1 MVWKPSKVQCC
12 SIYGLEAFYWYMYV
26 RMDCGVGVRVDCGV
40 GVRVDCGMWN
50 NVMNICQ
57 FNAVD
62 HPYWLPNFMD
72 V

>member
-1 MVWKPSKVQCC
+1 
-12 SIYGLEAFYWYMYV
+12 MYV
-26 RMDCGVGVRVDCGV
+26 RMDCGVGVRVDCGVGVRVDCGVGVRVDCGV

-57 FNAVD
+57 FHAVD